1 MVALLTDILQ
11 PLLGKG
17 VQIPVQLGNPLAGFR
32 VDLLINLN
40 RAVLPEGQR
49 FHGSLLPVHPEG
61 HFRVAHEIA
70 ILRIGMADGDHVR
83 VNPFQVEGHH
93 GFARFHAQIA
103 VFAAGDFREQ
113 LHKIAVIQLHLGPS
127 GLLGLGSGVTC
138 RHRLF
143 QLRPQPCNQIFNRVP
158 VSRRKAECNFAA
170 LMVKLRGTDF
180 IGLHEPCQKRRF
192 FRSYRGLIVAL
203 GNGSF
208 PALFTAVLNRLFL
221 PGEQG
226 AGPTL
231 PGLRLNGRKGH
242 RMKFPQLFNIL
253 LHRMGGDAA
262 HLHTPDTGDGPGS
275 QAEVQQGGGGL
286 GVLTEHLKEI
296 PHLGQH
302 DIVGIRLFDLVVAVP
317 PRRTGGFLML
327 CRLGRG
333 RGFRFQR
340 GGCCRGE
347 QAELTALV
355 LLVRG
360 APLVRQGTGR
370 SRQPV
375 PGIGRDLGR
384 CALGR
389 GGRALGLFCRLF
401 LLTLRLQDSLR
412 QWSKQRRFPPLI
424 HPHIP

>member
-17 VQIPVQLGNPLAGFR
+17 VQIPVQLGNPLTGFR

-208 PALFTAVLNRLFL
+208 PALFSVTV
-221 PGEQG
+221 
-226 AGPTL
+226 
-231 PGLRLNGRKGH
+231 
-242 RMKFPQLFNIL
+242 
-253 LHRMGGDAA
+253 
-262 HLHTPDTGDGPGS
+262 S
-275 QAEVQQGGGGL
+275 
-286 GVLTEHLKEI
+286 
-296 PHLGQH
+296 
-302 DIVGIRLFDLVVAVP
+302 
-317 PRRTGGFLML
+317 
-327 CRLGRG
+327 
-333 RGFRFQR
+333 
-340 GGCCRGE
+340 
-347 QAELTALV
+347 
-355 LLVRG
+355 
-360 APLVRQGTGR
+360 
-370 SRQPV
+370 
-375 PGIGRDLGR
+375 
-384 CALGR
+384 
-389 GGRALGLFCRLF
+389 
-401 LLTLRLQDSLR
+401 
-412 QWSKQRRFPPLI
+412 
-424 HPHIP
+424 